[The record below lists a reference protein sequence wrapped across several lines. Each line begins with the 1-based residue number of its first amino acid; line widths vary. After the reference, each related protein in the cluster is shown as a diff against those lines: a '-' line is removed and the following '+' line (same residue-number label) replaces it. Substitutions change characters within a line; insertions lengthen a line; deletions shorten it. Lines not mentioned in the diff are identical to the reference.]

1 MKSGEE
7 RTVYCRMCGKPFTAR
22 SNSAKYCPTC
32 KAAKRK
38 ADQEIANLRRN
49 EARREMRAAKSRECA
64 KPKGLTLAETA
75 VKAKELH
82 MTYGEYVARFGG

>member
-7 RTVYCRMCGKPFTAR
+7 RTVCCRMCRRPFTACA
-22 SNSAKYCPTC
+22 NSAKYCPTC
-32 KAAKRK
+32 KAEKRK

-49 EARREMRAAKSRECA
+49 EARRKMRAAKSRECA
-64 KPKGLTLAETA
+64 KPKGLTLVEMAA
-75 VKAKELH
+75 KARENH